1 MRNPYVD
8 PLSLIQIEMLRR
20 KREGKGDGKADL
32 VLAATINGIASGL
45 RNTG

>member
-1 MRNPYVD
+1 MDVRVAIVGAGFAGLGMAIALTRSGELD
-8 PLSLIQIEMLRR
+8 F
-20 KREGKGDGKADL
+20 